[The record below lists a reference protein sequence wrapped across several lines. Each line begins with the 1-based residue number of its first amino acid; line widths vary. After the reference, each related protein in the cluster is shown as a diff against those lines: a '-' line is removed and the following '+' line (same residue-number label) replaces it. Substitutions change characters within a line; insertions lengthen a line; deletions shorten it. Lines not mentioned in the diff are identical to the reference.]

1 MNIPLHKETNMK
13 EIEQPNE
20 SQNSETTSFGLSAD
34 DLSMLNQ
41 VLQQVKGSS
50 CVSNPVFEAIETE

>member
-1 MNIPLHKETNMK
+1 MK
-13 EIEQPNE
+13 EIEQSNE
-20 SQNSETTSFGLSAD
+20 SQHSETTSFGLSAD

-50 CVSNPVFEAIETE
+50 CVSEPALQIVDSVYSNDL

>member
-1 MNIPLHKETNMK
+1 MNHTEKNHEPA
-13 EIEQPNE
+13 
-20 SQNSETTSFGLSAD
+20 SDAVGLSAD

-50 CVSNPVFEAIETE
+50 CVSCDAFDITEPVTES